1 MSILEF
7 CGLILVLSLFTY
19 GVLLVANVI
28 DKKTEESEEENPVVF
43 GEPEPKEEPE
53 SKQITREE
61 KRLRNLKRRK

>member
-28 DKKTEESEEENPVVF
+28 DEKTEESEEEKPVVF
-43 GEPEPKEEPE
+43 GKPEHDEDRSAK
-53 SKQITREE
+53 IN
-61 KRLRNLKRRK
+61 KRKK

>member
-1 MSILEF
+1 MNILEF

-43 GEPEPKEEPE
+43 GKPEHDEDK
-53 SKQITREE
+53 SAKIN
-61 KRLRNLKRRK
+61 KRKK